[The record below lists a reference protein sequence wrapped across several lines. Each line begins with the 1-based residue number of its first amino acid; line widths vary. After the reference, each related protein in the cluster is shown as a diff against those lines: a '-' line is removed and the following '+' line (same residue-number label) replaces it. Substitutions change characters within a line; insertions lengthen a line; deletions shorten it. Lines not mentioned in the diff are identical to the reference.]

1 MKKTIKIS
9 LGGITY
15 NIDEDAFALLD
26 NYINNLKQRLI
37 NDKEGKDII
46 QDIEERI
53 AELFAEKK
61 GSLESISIEIVKE
74 VLVILGDP
82 DQIASETENSNATK
96 QKYHYQKRLYRD
108 PERSYIAGVCSG
120 LGEYFSI
127 DPIVLRIVFLV
138 LIFFKGFGLILYAI
152 LWIAVPRALTPRQRL
167 EMKGEPI
174 NISNIEK
181 TIREESSQIRQNIKK
196 SGLRGFLE
204 GFVYVVGRLAYWF
217 IQFMLVIVKVIAI
230 IIAVTLIVTMLI
242 ALFALINVIFFGGL
256 LFKGAFPMIH
266 GIPLGEVITS
276 FFEFST
282 SIWITI
288 PIFLV
293 VAIPIF
299 ALLYLGIRILF
310 NFRARDRFI
319 GLVAAG
325 IWVFSIVILAF
336 TIYSQAQSF
345 MVRKSVTENVTLEQ
359 PNPNRYL
366 RIQATDNSENF
377 YKESNR
383 MIEIDEYALTKI
395 DGKSVIIGKPSI
407 TIEKSSKKFP
417 EIEFIRKARG
427 SNKLTAEMN
436 AKSIKYSYTI
446 KDSVLNFD
454 TYFVLPEGAKW
465 KAQELTINLL
475 IPDDYKIYV
484 DFSMEDLLN
493 AHQPKSDYWPNEML
507 EKKWEMKEKKLKE
520 LENL

>member
-26 NYINNLKQRLI
+26 SYINNLKQRLI

-61 GSLESISIEIVKE
+61 GSSESISIEIVKE
-74 VLVILGDP
+74 VLNILGDP
-82 DQIASETENSNATK
+82 DQIASETENPNAAR
-96 QKYHYQKRLYRD
+96 QKYQYQKRLYRD

-120 LGEYFSI
+120 LGEYFGT
-127 DPIVLRIVFLV
+127 DPIVIRIIFLV
-138 LIFFKGFGLILYAI
+138 LLFFKGLGLIIYTI

-167 EMKGEPI
+167 EMKGEPV

-181 TIREESSQIRQNIKK
+181 TIREESSQIKQNIRK

-204 GFVYVVGRLAYWF
+204 GFVYVVGRIAYWA
-217 IQFMLVIVKVIAI
+217 IQVMLVFVKVIAI

-256 LFKGAFPMIH
+256 LLHGAFPIVH

-288 PIFLV
+288 PIFFV

-299 ALLYLGIRILF
+299 ALLYIGIRILF

-319 GLVAAG
+319 GIIAAG
-325 IWVFSIVILAF
+325 IWVFSIVVLAF

-345 MVRKSVTENVTLEQ
+345 MVRKSVVETNSLEQ
-359 PNPNRYL
+359 PNTNRYL
-366 RIQATDNSENF
+366 RIQATDNSESF
-377 YKESNR
+377 YKEPNR
-383 MIEIDEYALTKI
+383 MIEIDEYALAKI
-395 DGKSVIIGKPSI
+395 EGKSVIIGKPRI

-417 EIEFIRKARG
+417 EIELIRKARG
-427 SNKLTAEMN
+427 SNKLIAEMN
-436 AKSIKYSYTI
+436 AKSIEYTYTI
-446 KDSVLNFD
+446 KDSVLNFNN
-454 TYFVLPEGAKW
+454 YFILPEGEKW

-475 IPDDYKIYV
+475 IPEDYKIFV
-484 DFSMEDLLN
+484 DFSMDDLLN

-507 EKKWEMKEKKLKE
+507 ERKWEMKEKKLKE
-520 LENL
+520 LEK

>member
-15 NIDEDAFALLD
+15 NIDEDAFNLLD

-61 GSLESISIEIVKE
+61 GSLESISIDIVKE

-82 DQIASETENSNATK
+82 DQIASETDNPNYSK
-96 QKYHYQKRLYRD
+96 QRNQYPKRLYRD

-120 LGEYFSI
+120 LGEYFST
-127 DPIVLRIVFLV
+127 DPIVFRILFLV
-138 LIFFKGFGLILYAI
+138 LIFFNGLGLLLYAI
-152 LWIAVPRALTPRQRL
+152 LWIAAPRAITPRQRL

-174 NISNIEK
+174 NVSNIEK
-181 TIREESSQIRQNIKK
+181 TIREESSLINQNIKK

-204 GFVYVVGRLAYWF
+204 SLVYIIGRFAYWAIQVLLVF
-217 IQFMLVIVKVIAI
+217 IKVIAI
-230 IIAVTLIVTMLI
+230 IIAITLIVSMLI

-256 LFKGAFPMIH
+256 LFKGAFPMVH

-288 PIFLV
+288 PIFFV

-299 ALLYLGIRILF
+299 ALLYIGIRILF

-319 GLVAAG
+319 GLIAAG
-325 IWVFSIVILAF
+325 IWIFSIVVLAF

-359 PNPNRYL
+359 PDATHYL
-366 RIQATDNSENF
+366 RIQATDNSEKF
-377 YKESNR
+377 YSESDR

-395 DGKSVIIGKPSI
+395 DGKSVIIGKPRI
-407 TIEKSSKKFP
+407 TIEKSSKSYP
-417 EIEFIRKARG
+417 EIELIRKARG
-427 SNKLTAEMN
+427 SNKIVAEMN
-436 AKSIKYSYTI
+436 AKSIKYTYTI

-454 TYFVLPEGAKW
+454 SYFVLPEGAKW
-465 KAQELTINLL
+465 KAQELFINIL
-475 IPDDYKIYV
+475 IPENYKIYV
-484 DFSMEDLLN
+484 DYSMEDLLN

-520 LENL
+520 LEE